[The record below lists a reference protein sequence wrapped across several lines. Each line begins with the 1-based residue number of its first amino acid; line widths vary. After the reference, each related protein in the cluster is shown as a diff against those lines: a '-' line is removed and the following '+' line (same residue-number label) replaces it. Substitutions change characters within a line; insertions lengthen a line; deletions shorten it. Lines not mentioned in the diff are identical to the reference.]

1 MLVYIKELYIFVL
14 SMQRSNDTK
23 TKNMNEAKLRSEV
36 KEMSKSQMINLRNQ
50 LESNWDESKRNMMMI
65 LSMGC
70 INKFNTTLSN
80 L

>member
-1 MLVYIKELYIFVL
+1 MYCQCNGATTQK
-14 SMQRSNDTK
+14 Q
-23 TKNMNEAKLRSEV
+23 KNMNEAKLRSEV
-36 KEMSKSQMINLRNQ
+36 KEMSKSQMINLRDQ